1 MPETYRVE
9 LAPAVQR
16 QARRLERQDARRVR
30 DALRSLA
37 SDPRPSGSTKLA
49 GFAAVW
55 RVRAGQFRIIYE
67 IHDDERRLMV
77 LRVARRDERTYRD
90 LLR

>member
-9 LAPAVQR
+9 LSPAVQR

-30 DALRSLA
+30 DALRGLA
-37 SDPRPSGSTKLA
+37 IDPRPAGSTKLT

-55 RVRAGQFRIIYE
+55 RVRAGRLRIIYE

-77 LRVARRDERTYRD
+77 LRVARRDKRTYRD
-90 LLR
+90 L